1 MSKPLLE
8 GFPMNEVL
16 RKLLLAIFISSLF
29 LSGCVTTKTGP
40 PSYKNN
46 PDWLYMNGDSSAVG
60 VILCHGR
67 RGNPNWYVVGPLRKS
82 INEKL
87 GYHTLSIQM
96 PGGDKNFK
104 EFTSDFPKA
113 YQAIQAGVDYL
124 RNEKGVKKI
133 YLIGHSMGSRMAS
146 AYLSKYPMV
155 GLSGFIGV
163 SMLNNGSP
171 PLDCYKNL
179 SSVSIPVL
187 DVYPEFGKYDD
198 AMHAQKRKRLISPNY
213 QQVMVP
219 NADHAFKSSDNSFS
233 DDLNA

>member
-1 MSKPLLE
+1 
-8 GFPMNEVL
+8 MNEVL
-16 RKLLLAIFISSLF
+16 QKLLLVIVIPSLF
-29 LSGCVTTKTGP
+29 LSGCVTTKTAP

-46 PDWLYMNGDSSAVG
+46 PDWLYMDGGSSTVG

-67 RGNPNWYVVGPLRKS
+67 GGNPNWYVVGPLRKE
-82 INEKL
+82 INKKL

-96 PGGDKNFK
+96 PGGNKNMK
-104 EFTSDFPKA
+104 EFTIDFPTA

-124 RNEKGVKKI
+124 RNEKGAKKI

-146 AYLSKYPMV
+146 AYLLKYPMV
-155 GLSGFIGV
+155 DLSGFIGI

-179 SSVSIPVL
+179 SRVSIPIL

-198 AMHAQKRKRLISPNY
+198 AMHAQKRKRLISANY
-213 QQVMVP
+213 QQKMIP
-219 NADHAFKSSDNSFS
+219 NANHAFKSSEEELSEAVISWLEIQNR
-233 DDLNA
+233 